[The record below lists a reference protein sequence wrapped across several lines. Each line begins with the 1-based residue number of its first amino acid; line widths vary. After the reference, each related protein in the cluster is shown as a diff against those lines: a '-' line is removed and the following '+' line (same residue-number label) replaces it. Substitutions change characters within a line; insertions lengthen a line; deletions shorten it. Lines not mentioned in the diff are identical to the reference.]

1 MSTYALSRFLVELLG
16 LDIAVSALAIKVQG
30 KDRMYVKHV
39 AEQIGLEGTY
49 VPRTYIEQIQL
60 DQLINDVMVGP
71 SHISPLFT
79 LHLHIQ
85 LNYVSVQA
93 LPDDLKMKLSIDDDL
108 LSSPKEALSRASAD
122 RRMKYLSR

>member
-1 MSTYALSRFLVELLG
+1 
-16 LDIAVSALAIKVQG
+16 
-30 KDRMYVKHV
+30 MYIKHV

-85 LNYVSVQA
+85 LI
-93 LPDDLKMKLSIDDDL
+93 LFPC
-108 LSSPKEALSRASAD
+108 
-122 RRMKYLSR
+122 RRYRMI